1 VVSIPI
7 IVLVPAAFFCLYRA
21 LQGPSIADRAIAVD
35 MMGVTFSG
43 ITALVALHYQLGYL
57 LDLSIALAVIS
68 FVGVLALAKYLEGRS
83 LDD

>member
-1 VVSIPI
+1 MVPI

-35 MMGVTFSG
+35 MMGVVFSA
-43 ITALVALHYQLGYL
+43 ITALVALRYRLSYL
-57 LDLSIALAVIS
+57 LDISIALAVIS
-68 FVGVLALAKYLEGRS
+68 FIGALALAKYLEGRS